1 MDVLFC
7 GEEHV
12 CYSQLS
18 SGLCLEDFAHDGVF
32 PIHSGMFK
40 LYTLS
45 YRFKKML
52 QNDMVL
58 PRTYGTKKHTHWFDS
73 FFWCYRVFFQQSSSS
88 CDDPSYKIF
97 ITYKFAVVM
106 NGQSKHFFWRQR
118 FAKVFA
124 PHRLRTT
131 DQEYK
136 WHWGFC
142 KIDGSEVYPLYD
154 KYRWLKMHHIDIYD
168 VDLSIHWPWVWW
180 SLGLEWDL
188 LRTTA
193 FMFTLQS

>member
-1 MDVLFC
+1 MLFC

-18 SGLCLEDFAHDGVF
+18 SGLCLEVFAHDGVF
-32 PIHSGMFK
+32 PIHPGMFK
-40 LYTLS
+40 LYTLY
-45 YRFKKML
+45 YRFKNML
-52 QNDMVL
+52 QNDMAL
-58 PRTYGTKKHTHWFDS
+58 PRTMVQRSIHTDLTHFS
-73 FFWCYRVFFQQSSSS
+73 GAIEYFSNKVLLLVMT
-88 CDDPSYKIF
+88 PAI
-97 ITYKFAVVM
+97 KFSLPISLLLLWMV
-106 NGQSKHFFWRQR
+106 NLNIFWRQR

-124 PHRLRTT
+124 PHRLRNT

-168 VDLSIHWPWVWW
+168 VDFSIHWPWVWW